1 MAQALWR
8 RAGDGSACL
17 LYTSL
22 RFNPAARICVFA
34 GPNGAGKTNLLEAAS
49 LLVPGRGLRGAK
61 FSELARRGPD
71 ATATWAVAAQLSGAE
86 GTFEI
91 GTGTAENAP
100 CLLYTSSP

>member
-1 MAQALWR
+1 
-8 RAGDGSACL
+8 
-17 LYTSL
+17 
-22 RFNPAARICVFA
+22 
-34 GPNGAGKTNLLEAAS
+34 
-49 LLVPGRGLRGAK
+49 VPGRGLRGAK

-100 CLLYTSSP
+100 DRRVFMLDGAKPRSQSEVAERLAAVWLTPQMDQMCIRDSRWTIPTCRRWC